1 LTAGRD
7 RLLDGLQVRKDRRDV
22 ARFENEFRHVRMAG
36 AEALGQCFRKGF
48 NWIALPQCPEGRR
61 FAMGADTGSTNG
73 VTP

>member
-1 LTAGRD
+1 LKAGRD

-22 ARFENEFRHVRMAG
+22 ARFESEVRHVRMAR
-36 AEALGQCFRKGF
+36 AEALSERFREEF
-48 NWIALPQCPEGRR
+48 NWVPLPQCPECRR